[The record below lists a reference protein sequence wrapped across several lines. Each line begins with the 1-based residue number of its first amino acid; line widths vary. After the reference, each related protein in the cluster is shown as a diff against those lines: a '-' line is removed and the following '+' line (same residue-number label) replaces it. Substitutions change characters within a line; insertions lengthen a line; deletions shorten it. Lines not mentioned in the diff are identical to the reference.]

1 MPTVKTDTLGPYAFL
16 KSEANGTLSREAIVL
31 ASGAGSLIAGTVLGK
46 VTASGK
52 YKAYDNDAADGTQTA
67 AAILAYD
74 VDATS
79 ADQAAVGIVRLA
91 EVWRDRLVWGAAVTT
106 QAEKDAAY
114 VDFATVNIA
123 VRY

>member
-1 MPTVKTDTLGPYAFL
+1 MPTVKTETQGSYAFL
-16 KSEANGTLSREAIVL
+16 KSEANGTLSREAIVI
-31 ASGAGSLIAGTVLGK
+31 ASGAGSLLCGSVLGK

-52 YKAYDNDAADGTQTA
+52 YKLYDNDAADGTQTA
-67 AAILAYD
+67 VAILAYD

-79 ADQAAVGIVRLA
+79 ADQAAVGIVREA
-91 EVWRDRLVWGAAVTT
+91 EAWRDRLVWGVAVTT